1 MTERVWRILAVVAA
15 IAMALMVGAAVGGS
29 AVYALTR
36 AKGMLAVV
44 SAQDVDPEM
53 GIVIAAVEPN
63 SPAAEAGVVRGDILL
78 AIDDKPLEEWEDL
91 RHYLESLDPGD
102 RVELSVLHGDERRS
116 LTGVLGERGGQAYL
130 GVTACCEVPWRAS
143 VHVTGGRGSMIVDVV
158 AGSPADEAAL
168 EPGDVIVAVDG
179 QEVDSERTLADLIA
193 EREPGDEV
201 TLEIQRPGEGS
212 QQVTLE
218 LAEHPDKE
226 GVAYLGVRYMP
237 FPHVEVVP
245 GEMGPFGEHERFELD
260 KLPFVAPPESLRRG
274 LVVLRVVEDSPADA
288 AGLERGDIITA
299 VDGEPIEPPVT
310 LSDIVA
316 EREPGDH
323 IVLTVHRPHEAEEL
337 EVDATLG
344 EHPDQE
350 GKAYLGV
357 YIGGF
362 LHMQLFGEPD
372 EPFMFEFPLPHFDL
386 DELPFDLEEW
396 LDRFRYQ
403 WPQRD
408 DVTWPELRGES
419 T

>member
-1 MTERVWRILAVVAA
+1 MTERVWKMLAVVAA
-15 IAMALMVGAAVGGS
+15 IAMALMAGAAVGGTG
-29 AVYALTR
+29 VYALTR

-44 SAQDVDPEM
+44 RAQDVDPEM
-53 GIVIAAVEPN
+53 GIVIAAVEQD

-78 AIDDKPLEEWEDL
+78 AIDEKPLEGWEDL
-91 RHYLESLDPGD
+91 RRQLESLAPGD
-102 RVELSVLHGDERRS
+102 QVELSVLHGDERRS
-116 LTGVLGERGGQAYL
+116 LTAVLGERGGKAYL
-130 GVTACCEVPWRAS
+130 GVTACCEVPWPAS
-143 VHVTGGRGSMIVDVV
+143 VHVTGEPGSVIVGVV
-158 AGSPADEAAL
+158 PDSPADEAGL
-168 EPGDVIVAVDG
+168 EPGDIIVAVDG
-179 QEVDSERTLADLIA
+179 QEVNIEQTLADLIA
-193 EREPGDEV
+193 ERKPGDEV
-201 TLEIQRPGEGS
+201 TLEIQRPGEAS

-226 GVAYLGVRYMP
+226 GAAYLGVRYMP

-245 GEMGPFGEHERFELD
+245 GEMGPFEHEHFDLEEL
-260 KLPFVAPPESLRRG
+260 PSVPPGSIMRG
-274 LVVLRVVEDSPADA
+274 LVVLRVVEDSPAEA
-288 AGLERGDIITA
+288 AGLQTGDIITA
-299 VDGEPIEPPVT
+299 VDGESIEPPRT

-337 EVDATLG
+337 ELDATLG

-362 LHMQLFGEPD
+362 LHMQHFGERD
-372 EPFMFEFPLPHFDL
+372 EPFMFEFPLPHFDF

-396 LDRFRYQ
+396 LDRFKYD

>member
-1 MTERVWRILAVVAA
+1 MTERVWKMLAVVAA
-15 IAMALMVGAAVGGS
+15 IAIALMAGAAVGGS

-53 GIVIAAVEPN
+53 GIVIAAVEPD
-63 SPAAEAGVVRGDILL
+63 SPAAEAGMVRGDILL

-91 RHYLESLDPGD
+91 RRHLEPLDPGD
-102 RVELSVLHGDERRS
+102 RVDLSVLHGDERRS
-116 LTGVLGERGGQAYL
+116 LTAVLGERGGQAYL

-143 VHVTGGRGSMIVDVV
+143 VDVTAERGSIIVDVV
-158 AGSPADEAAL
+158 SGSPADEAGL

-179 QEVDSERTLADLIA
+179 QKVDKEHTLADLIA
-193 EREPGDEV
+193 ERKPGDEV
-201 TLEIQRPGEGS
+201 TFEIQRPGEGS

-226 GVAYLGVRYMP
+226 GAGYLGVRYMP

-245 GEMGPFGEHERFELD
+245 GEMGPFEHEHFELD
-260 KLPFVAPPESLRRG
+260 ELPFVPPPGSIRRG

-288 AGLERGDIITA
+288 AGLEPGDIITA
-299 VDGEPIEPPVT
+299 VDGEAVEPPVT

-362 LHMQLFGEPD
+362 LHMQLFGERD
-372 EPFMFEFPLPHFDL
+372 EPFMFEFPPPGFDF
-386 DELPFDLEEW
+386 DELPFDLGKW
-396 LDRFRYQ
+396 LDRFQEQ

-408 DVTWPELRGES
+408 DVTWPELGGES